1 MYAFK
6 VPFEL
11 PKVQYVQAQDTN
23 VFFTSK
29 HTPTLHHTLLVPYS
43 FDRFSRQHKQRHTL
57 AVLSPPLSRCRDHR
71 EGWGRQRG
79 GRRRVIIPFE
89 GGAKGEAKKADE
101 AFEAHIDMWLCR
113 LLCAQVRTNELCGR
127 LILSGACRFP
137 PVAVW

>member
-1 MYAFK
+1 MNRFRGITQNC
-6 VPFEL
+6 L
-11 PKVQYVQAQDTN
+11 GN

-29 HTPTLHHTLLVPYS
+29 QTPTLHHTLLVPYS

-113 LLCAQVRTNELCGR
+113 LLCAQVRTNELRGR
-127 LILSGACRFP
+127 LILSGACIVDFYL
-137 PVAVW
+137 